1 MKNVIDDKAF
11 KIADE
16 LKKIRHTLHK
26 NPELGNAEFKTSEL
40 IKQKLTEFGIPY
52 EVMAGTGVKAVI
64 RGNDGG
70 RAVLL
75 RADMDALP
83 IKDESGV
90 EFASETN
97 GLMHACGH
105 DVHVTC
111 LLGAAKILNEIK
123 DRLNGNVVLAF
134 QPDEEG
140 DGGAER
146 MIAEGIM
153 DNPKVGAAF
162 ALHVEPLEETG
173 KIQIKNGPIMASP
186 DDFEII
192 ITGTGGHGAYPEKC
206 VNPIEIGAEILKRY
220 KEQIIN
226 DPEKRVVSICSFNGG
241 TCRNAIPDSAILTG
255 TARSLDNE
263 TRRELKD
270 KLQSIAENTAKEMGG
285 RAEFNFNVLFPPVI
299 NDENMNEIVKK
310 AADRLDCING
320 ITVLPHA
327 AMTGDDFSYF
337 SQAVPGAY
345 FKLGVGNTQIDAVY
359 PLHSPK
365 FRADDNALPI
375 GAAIMAQIAE
385 EYLND

>member
-1 MKNVIDDKAF
+1 MKNIIEEKAF
-11 KIADE
+11 FIADE
-16 LKKIRHTLHK
+16 LKDIRHTLHK
-26 NPELGNAEFKTSEL
+26 NPELGNREFKTSEF
-40 IKQKLTEFGIPY
+40 IKQKLTEYGIPY
-52 EVMAGTGVKAVI
+52 ESMAGTGVKAII
-64 RGNDGG
+64 RGNDDGK
-70 RAVLL
+70 AVLL

-83 IKDESGV
+83 IKEESGV
-90 EFASETN
+90 EFASETG
-97 GLMHACGH
+97 GLMHACGR

-123 DRLNGNVVLAF
+123 DGINGNIVLAF

-153 DNPKVGAAF
+153 DNPKVSAAF
-162 ALHVEPLEETG
+162 ALHVEPLEKTG
-173 KIQIKNGPIMASP
+173 FLQIKNGPVMASP

-220 KEQIIN
+220 KERIIN

-241 TCRNAIPDSAILTG
+241 TCRNAIPDSAVLTG

-263 TRRELKD
+263 TRRNLKHD
-270 KLQSIAENTAKEMGG
+270 LQEIAEITATEMGG
-285 RAEFNFNVLFPPVI
+285 KAEFNFNVLFPPVI
-299 NDENMNEIVKK
+299 NDERMNETVKR
-310 AADRLDCING
+310 AAGRLECIKG

-337 SQAVPGAY
+337 SQIVPGAY
-345 FKLGVGNTQIDAVY
+345 FKLGVGNEKIGAVY
-359 PLHSPK
+359 PIHSPK
-365 FRADDNALPI
+365 FRADDSALPI
-375 GAAIMAQIAE
+375 GAAIMAQTAV
-385 EYLND
+385 EYLN